1 MQNQGYRPAP
11 QKAPAEPPRPHK
23 RRERLIQKKR
33 IFLVCSLTAVVI
45 IVAAA
50 VAAMTRGGNEE
61 RRAYNASRQTFLD
74 GIYVDGISLGG
85 LTYNEAWDAVS
96 KRVQEWEN
104 AWSLQIAC
112 NGFVYST
119 VNYAAAGIHFDYEQ
133 IDSLL
138 QSAWAIGHTGGY
150 EQYLSDAQ
158 RLAQEAY
165 QGYIEP
171 AEGSSGQIEYI
182 LQVIAENVYR
192 APQDAAVAAFDP
204 ANAEEP
210 FTFTNPVYGR
220 TIDQEAAK
228 AEILRR
234 AATGESGRY
243 DIPLVSIEP
252 EVTLADAKQNVSLLA
267 MASTAIDRASTEIRN
282 ANIAVAFAKIN
293 GLVLENNARFSF
305 NKTVGKRSVENGYQV
320 ALGYVSG
327 QLVDV
332 VGGGVCQV
340 RTTLYSAALCAGMAI
355 TSRTPHSMPVSYIS
369 LGQDAT
375 VNDMR
380 GHEIDLAFTNKT
392 GGRVYITAGIEPTPS
407 GRKQCVV
414 RFFGQAMPDNATYKL
429 ESTIVEKLEIPEDI
443 IKKDKDAK
451 YVTYEDQKHKVS
463 SGSEGYVVKTY
474 LQYCKNGVVQ
484 SQTLISTDTYR
495 ARAAVYYVGVTPR

>member
-1 MQNQGYRPAP
+1 MKNQGYRPAP
-11 QKAPAEPPRPHK
+11 QKAPAEPPHPHK

-150 EQYLSDAQ
+150 EQYLADAQ
-158 RLAQEAY
+158 RLAQESY

-182 LQVIAENVYR
+182 L
-192 APQDAAVAAFDP
+192 
-204 ANAEEP
+204 
-210 FTFTNPVYGR
+210 
-220 TIDQEAAK
+220 
-228 AEILRR
+228 
-234 AATGESGRY
+234 
-243 DIPLVSIEP
+243 
-252 EVTLADAKQNVSLLA
+252 
-267 MASTAIDRASTEIRN
+267 
-282 ANIAVAFAKIN
+282 
-293 GLVLENNARFSF
+293 
-305 NKTVGKRSVENGYQV
+305 
-320 ALGYVSG
+320 
-327 QLVDV
+327 
-332 VGGGVCQV
+332 
-340 RTTLYSAALCAGMAI
+340 
-355 TSRTPHSMPVSYIS
+355 
-369 LGQDAT
+369 
-375 VNDMR
+375 
-380 GHEIDLAFTNKT
+380 
-392 GGRVYITAGIEPTPS
+392 
-407 GRKQCVV
+407 
-414 RFFGQAMPDNATYKL
+414 
-429 ESTIVEKLEIPEDI
+429 
-443 IKKDKDAK
+443 
-451 YVTYEDQKHKVS
+451 
-463 SGSEGYVVKTY
+463 
-474 LQYCKNGVVQ
+474 
-484 SQTLISTDTYR
+484 
-495 ARAAVYYVGVTPR
+495 

>member
-11 QKAPAEPPRPHK
+11 QKAPAEPPHPHK

-119 VNYAAAGIHFDYEQ
+119 VNYAAAGIHVDYEQ

-158 RLAQEAY
+158 RLAQESY

-252 EVTLADAKQNVSLLA
+252 EVTMADAKQSVSLLA

-340 RTTLYSAALCAGMAI
+340 STTLYSAALCAGMTI

-380 GHEIDLAFTNKT
+380 GHEIDLAFTNKA
-392 GGRVYITAGIEPTPS
+392 GGYISPQALSQRPRGASSAWCASLVRRCRITLPISWNPPS
-407 GRKQCVV
+407 WKSWKFQRTLSKRIRTLNTLPMRIKSTKYPVV
-414 RFFGQAMPDNATYKL
+414 PKGMW
-429 ESTIVEKLEIPEDI
+429 
-443 IKKDKDAK
+443 
-451 YVTYEDQKHKVS
+451 
-463 SGSEGYVVKTY
+463 
-474 LQYCKNGVVQ
+474 
-484 SQTLISTDTYR
+484 
-495 ARAAVYYVGVTPR
+495 

>member
-340 RTTLYSAALCAGMAI
+340 STTLYSAALCAGMAI

-414 RFFGQAMPDNATYKL
+414 RFFVRRCRITLPISWNPPSWKSWKFQRTLSKRIRTLNTLPMRIK
-429 ESTIVEKLEIPEDI
+429 ST
-443 IKKDKDAK
+443 K
-451 YVTYEDQKHKVS
+451 YP
-463 SGSEGYVVKTY
+463 
-474 LQYCKNGVVQ
+474 
-484 SQTLISTDTYR
+484 
-495 ARAAVYYVGVTPR
+495 AVPKGMW

>member
-11 QKAPAEPPRPHK
+11 QKAPAEPPHPHK

-33 IFLVCSLTAVVI
+33 IFLVCALTAVVI

-158 RLAQEAY
+158 RLAQESY

-252 EVTLADAKQNVSLLA
+252 EVTLADANR
-267 MASTAIDRASTEIRN
+267 TC
-282 ANIAVAFAKIN
+282 
-293 GLVLENNARFSF
+293 RFWPWPL
-305 NKTVGKRSVENGYQV
+305 R
-320 ALGYVSG
+320 
-327 QLVDV
+327 
-332 VGGGVCQV
+332 
-340 RTTLYSAALCAGMAI
+340 
-355 TSRTPHSMPVSYIS
+355 P
-369 LGQDAT
+369 
-375 VNDMR
+375 
-380 GHEIDLAFTNKT
+380 
-392 GGRVYITAGIEPTPS
+392 
-407 GRKQCVV
+407 
-414 RFFGQAMPDNATYKL
+414 
-429 ESTIVEKLEIPEDI
+429 
-443 IKKDKDAK
+443 
-451 YVTYEDQKHKVS
+451 
-463 SGSEGYVVKTY
+463 
-474 LQYCKNGVVQ
+474 
-484 SQTLISTDTYR
+484 
-495 ARAAVYYVGVTPR
+495 

>member
-11 QKAPAEPPRPHK
+11 QKAPAEPPHPHK

-119 VNYAAAGIHFDYEQ
+119 VNYAAAGIHVDYEQ

-158 RLAQEAY
+158 RLAQESY

-171 AEGSSGQIEYI
+171 AEGWSLQKMYI
-182 LQVIAENVYR
+182 VPRRMRRLQPLILLMPKNLSPLPILFMGAR
-192 APQDAAVAAFDP
+192 LIRRLRKQKFCAAPQR
-204 ANAEEP
+204 E
-210 FTFTNPVYGR
+210 
-220 TIDQEAAK
+220 K
-228 AEILRR
+228 A
-234 AATGESGRY
+234 
-243 DIPLVSIEP
+243 
-252 EVTLADAKQNVSLLA
+252 
-267 MASTAIDRASTEIRN
+267 
-282 ANIAVAFAKIN
+282 
-293 GLVLENNARFSF
+293 
-305 NKTVGKRSVENGYQV
+305 
-320 ALGYVSG
+320 
-327 QLVDV
+327 
-332 VGGGVCQV
+332 
-340 RTTLYSAALCAGMAI
+340 AGMIFPWSALNRKLPWRMQN
-355 TSRTPHSMPVSYIS
+355 RT
-369 LGQDAT
+369 
-375 VNDMR
+375 
-380 GHEIDLAFTNKT
+380 
-392 GGRVYITAGIEPTPS
+392 
-407 GRKQCVV
+407 C
-414 RFFGQAMPDNATYKL
+414 RFWPWPL
-429 ESTIVEKLEIPEDI
+429 RP
-443 IKKDKDAK
+443 
-451 YVTYEDQKHKVS
+451 
-463 SGSEGYVVKTY
+463 
-474 LQYCKNGVVQ
+474 
-484 SQTLISTDTYR
+484 
-495 ARAAVYYVGVTPR
+495 